1 MGYVQFEKRPYK
13 CVETGLVHFWCNFLG
28 TKKTYKIE
36 TQFLVGFLERKDRD
50 YVATLHDPLCSL
62 MLKDFAKGKPLE
74 GIGYATLAH
83 PLCSPQGPCKQAKIA
98 GLTM

>member
-1 MGYVQFEKRPYK
+1 MRRNGIGAFLVQLF
-13 CVETGLVHFWCNFLG
+13 GHN
-28 TKKTYKIE
+28 KTYKIE
-36 TQFLVGFLERKDRD
+36 TQFLVGFVERKEGD
-50 YVATLHDPLCSL
+50 YVATLHDPLYSL